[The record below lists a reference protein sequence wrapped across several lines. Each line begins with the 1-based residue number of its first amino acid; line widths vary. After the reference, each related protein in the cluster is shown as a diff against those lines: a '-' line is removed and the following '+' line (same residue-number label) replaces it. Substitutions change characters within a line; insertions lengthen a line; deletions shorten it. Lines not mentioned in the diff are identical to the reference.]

1 MQHVAQFIIEHRL
14 LAFRRGSGRGGR
26 GDGCG
31 DRSRGLGRRFR
42 LGDGF
47 AFLSEQIEGPGLIF
61 PASFSCAGRWV
72 DLPVPGAE
80 LWVLATT
87 GGDTGCPEAGAA
99 GRGAAAACGA
109 AAEPLTRFWS
119 ARKTCR
125 QEPQRTWPPR
135 AASCASVILNTLL
148 QKGQRVCLVS
158 LIFPQAPGYWYA
170 KWSGL
175 FQSLAG

>member
-61 PASFSCAGRWV
+61 QLLFLALADGLISRFGG
-72 DLPVPGAE
+72 GA
-80 LWVLATT
+80 L
-87 GGDTGCPEAGAA
+87 GFGDH
-99 GRGAAAACGA
+99 GRGH
-109 AAEPLTRFWS
+109 
-119 ARKTCR
+119 
-125 QEPQRTWPPR
+125 
-135 AASCASVILNTLL
+135 
-148 QKGQRVCLVS
+148 
-158 LIFPQAPGYWYA
+158 
-170 KWSGL
+170 GL
-175 FQSLAG
+175 P